1 MADLLSF
8 LNEKEEDPL
17 QLFSLLL
24 LLFFSRFPC
33 LSSLLFLRRSSPS
46 LFLARGLCL
55 AQKRNNVNA

>member
-17 QLFSLLL
+17 QLFSLMFLSL
-24 LLFFSRFPC
+24 ASLVFLPCTFSVAV
-33 LSSLLFLRRSSPS
+33 RSPA

-55 AQKRNNVNA
+55 AQKRSNVNA